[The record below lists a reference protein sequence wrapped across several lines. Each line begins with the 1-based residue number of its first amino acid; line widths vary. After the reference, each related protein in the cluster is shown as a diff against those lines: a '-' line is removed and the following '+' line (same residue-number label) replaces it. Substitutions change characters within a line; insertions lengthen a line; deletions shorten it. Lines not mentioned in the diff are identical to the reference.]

1 MGRFGQTLTAM
12 ITPFTEDD
20 ALDVDGAKALATW
33 LVEQGNDGL
42 VIAGTTGES
51 PTLTH
56 DEQIELVRAVSEAV
70 DVPVIAGTGSNDTR
84 AAIELTERATEAGA
98 DAVLVVAPYYNRPS
112 QEGLYAH
119 FEAVAGATGLPV
131 MLYDIPGRTGR
142 KMSTETILRLA
153 KLPNVVA
160 LKDAAGDPAE
170 TAGVIAETDDDF
182 DVYSGDDGLTL
193 ALLALGAAGVVGV
206 ATHWAAAETAAM
218 ISAFK
223 AGDVQ
228 EATRLNQVL
237 LASWDIESG
246 DARPNPIPS
255 KVMMRLL
262 GQPAG
267 QCRLP
272 MGPEPVEL
280 EAQCRKVLSGL
291 GRSGF

>member
-1 MGRFGQTLTAM
+1 MSRFGQVLTAM
-12 ITPFTEDD
+12 ITPFTADG
-20 ALDVDGAKALATW
+20 ALDVDGAKTLAKW
-33 LVEQGNDGL
+33 LVDQGNQGL

-56 DEQIELVRAVSEAV
+56 DENIEVIAAVAEAV

-84 AAIELTERATEAGA
+84 AAIELTERATEVGA
-98 DAVLVVAPYYNRPS
+98 DGVLVVAPYYNRPS
-112 QEGLYAH
+112 QAGLLAH
-119 FEAVAGATGLPV
+119 FEAVAGATDLPV

-142 KMSTETILRLA
+142 KMSTETILHLA
-153 KLPNVVA
+153 QIHNVVA

-170 TAGVIAETDDDF
+170 TARVIAETDADF
-182 DVYSGDDGLTL
+182 EVYSGDDALTL
-193 ALLALGAAGVVGV
+193 ALLALGAVGVVGV
-206 ATHWAAAETAAM
+206 ASHWAAPEM
-218 ISAFK
+218 RSMMKAFFD
-223 AGDVQ
+223 GDVN
-228 EATRLNQVL
+228 EATRINQNL

-262 GQPAG
+262 GNPGG

-280 EAQCRKVLSGL
+280 EEQCRKVLSNL
-291 GRSGF
+291 GRAGF